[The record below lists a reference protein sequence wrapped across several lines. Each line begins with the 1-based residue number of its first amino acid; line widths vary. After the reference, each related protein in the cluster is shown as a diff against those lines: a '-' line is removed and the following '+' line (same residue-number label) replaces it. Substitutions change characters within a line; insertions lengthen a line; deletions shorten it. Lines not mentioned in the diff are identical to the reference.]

1 MRVVRDVWA
10 RRNGRGGPEQ
20 QPFFPPG
27 AGDGGGDDD
36 GALNVSLRIG
46 DSSNRYPQTMIH
58 RLLTLRRMQ
67 RNQRLVHLVSSKLG
81 DQASGLELGQA
92 LKSALLQAML
102 MAITETIRRSGTTTT
117 HLSTTR
123 TTTPSPPALA
133 LLVLPAVITR
143 HHSPL
148 PDTRARDLVEV
159 VADSCNLDIT
169 LVEIVFITLQTT
181 RTAGQGRTEARRNR
195 WRALTVCPCSGHLEG
210 LEVAV
215 VCKYP
220 TPGGRI

>member
-1 MRVVRDVWA
+1 M
-10 RRNGRGGPEQ
+10 
-20 QPFFPPG
+20 
-27 AGDGGGDDD
+27 
-36 GALNVSLRIG
+36 SLRTG
-46 DSSNRYPQTMIH
+46 DSSNGYSQTMIH

-81 DQASGLELGQA
+81 DQASGLELVQA
-92 LKSALLQAML
+92 LEWALLQAML

-159 VADSCNLDIT
+159 VADSCNLGIT
-169 LVEIVFITLQTT
+169 LVEILFMTLKTT
-181 RTAGQGRTEARRNR
+181 RIAEQGRIWARRSR
-195 WRALTVCPCSGHLEG
+195 WRAPIECPCSGHLEG
-210 LEVAV
+210 PEVAV
-215 VCKYP
+215 VCNCP